1 MRGRWRG
8 LLLLLRGGW
17 NGGGRTERLSWNGY
31 GGGKGAFWWR
41 SSLSLAVL
49 FVWFG
54 LFVF

>member
-8 LLLLLRGGW
+8 LLLLRGGW
-17 NGGGRTERLSWNGY
+17 NGGGRIERLSWNGY

-41 SSLSLAVL
+41 NVEFCGVFVSLR
-49 FVWFG
+49 